1 MRIIDNYECSRR
13 KRKLGNP
20 NPENGT
26 CIPETRIYGS
36 KLYKIMKS
44 VVQVF
49 ISIRTVLLPL
59 LLLLLSPQSPFPTT
73 SHTEIPSEQEKKR
86 TFPHFNF
93 NYNFIQFWVQITNLS
108 SLWDIAARINKIRKR
123 KKKKNVY
130 IENAK

>member
-44 VVQVF
+44 VIQVI
-49 ISIRTVLLPL
+49 ISIRTVLPL
-59 LLLLLSPQSPFPTT
+59 LLLLLLLSPRSPLPTT
-73 SHTEIPSEQEKKR
+73 SHTEIPSEQEKKKNISPFQFQLQLY
-86 TFPHFNF
+86 TILGA
-93 NYNFIQFWVQITNLS
+93 NYES
-108 SLWDIAARINKIRKR
+108 
-123 KKKKNVY
+123 
-130 IENAK
+130 